1 MTNFWLF
8 LHLTGLVL
16 LAAGVGVANLSG
28 IMMSKADSPVMI
40 AMWSKLNFRAEHV
53 AILPGALLLIVAG
66 TVLVHKDGYDYSA
79 TWVVSAYVLWVIAVL
94 LGAGVLGRRAHQI
107 HRVASEEAASGAEVS
122 TRAAAI
128 ARSPVGPI
136 VGNVLNLIV
145 LVFLYLMIVKP
156 S

>member
-1 MTNFWLF
+1 MINFWLF
-8 LHLTGLVL
+8 VHLTGLVL

-28 IMMSKADSPVMI
+28 FMMSKTDSPQLL

-66 TVLVHKDGYDYSA
+66 SILVDREGFDYSA
-79 TWVVSAYVLWVIAVL
+79 TWVVSAYVLWVISVVL
-94 LGAGVLGRRAHQI
+94 GGVVLGRHTHRI
-107 HRVASEEAASGAEVS
+107 HHAASEEVKQGLTVS
-122 TRAAAI
+122 TEAVKL
-128 ARSPVGPI
+128 ARSPLGPV
-136 VGNVLNLIV
+136 VGNLLNLII

>member
-1 MTNFWLF
+1 MINFWLF
-8 LHLTGLVL
+8 VHLTGLVL

-28 IMMSKADSPVMI
+28 FMMSKTDSPQLL

-66 TVLVHKDGYDYSA
+66 SILVDREGFDYSA
-79 TWVVSAYVLWVIAVL
+79 TWVVSAYVLWVISVL
-94 LGAGVLGRRAHQI
+94 LGGVVLGRHTHRI
-107 HRVASEEAASGAEVS
+107 HRAASEEVKQGLTVS
-122 TRAAAI
+122 TEAMKL
-128 ARSPVGPI
+128 ARSPVGPV
-136 VGNVLNLIV
+136 VGNLLNLIV

>member
-1 MTNFWLF
+1 MINFWLF
-8 LHLTGLVL
+8 VHLTGLVL

-28 IMMSKADSPVMI
+28 FMMSKTDSPQLL

-66 TVLVHKDGYDYSA
+66 SILVDREGFDYSA
-79 TWVVSAYVLWVIAVL
+79 TWVVSAYVLWVISVVL
-94 LGAGVLGRRAHQI
+94 GGVVLGRHTHRI
-107 HRVASEEAASGAEVS
+107 HRAASEEVKQGLTVS
-122 TRAAAI
+122 TEAVKL
-128 ARSPVGPI
+128 ARSPVGPV
-136 VGNVLNLIV
+136 VGNLLNLIV